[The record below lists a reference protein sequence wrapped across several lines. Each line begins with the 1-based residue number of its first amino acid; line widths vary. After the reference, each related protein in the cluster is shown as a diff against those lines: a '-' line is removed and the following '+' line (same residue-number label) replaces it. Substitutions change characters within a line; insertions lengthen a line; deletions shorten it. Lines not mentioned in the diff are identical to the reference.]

1 MGRRRFEMFQYRQ
14 VLVRLR
20 EGDSERV
27 IARDGLMGREKVAAF
42 RALSRA
48 QGWLELDV
56 PLPEESAIAD
66 LCTESRSVAEV
77 AALIR
82 LPLGVVR
89 VLIAD
94 LADRGVVRVHAH
106 TSADAD
112 SRPDAALLKRVLSGL
127 RNL

>member
-56 PLPEESAIAD
+56 PLPEESAIA
-66 LCTESRSVAEV
+66 
-77 AALIR
+77 AAVGQARRARTTISSAI
-82 LPLGVVR
+82 PWEP
-89 VLIAD
+89 LIAAW
-94 LADRGVVRVHAH
+94 LERGVQVRPC
-106 TSADAD
+106 T
-112 SRPDAALLKRVLSGL
+112 RRYAATMASLAATPRCTG
-127 RNL
+127 